1 MLHLAQNSKMTL
13 AQNSKMTLAQNSKMT
28 LAQNSKITPSKTVF
42 PAGRRDQNKNLRHPK
57 HFGHGHEPA
66 VVVLLL
72 G

>member
-1 MLHLAQNSKMTL
+1 MLHLE
-13 AQNSKMTLAQNSKMT
+13 QNSKMT

-57 HFGHGHEPA
+57 HFGHEPA

>member
-1 MLHLAQNSKMTL
+1 MLH
-13 AQNSKMTLAQNSKMT
+13 LAQNSKMT